1 MTTLAL
7 NSCIG
12 VLPVAEEDKVW
23 KLVNPSPGNGFVFLL
38 EARQFLNQRA
48 LAFDG
53 LVTAHAVSGVRN
65 LRHVSCGCRGMAN
78 TAFQA
83 ELAVLLVTER
93 NRLRLHFGRSCHV
106 GGFAPGPGRDDS
118 GFSSAKNS
126 WAALLPAEQ
135 GEGDERIAMALV
147 VAASSSG
154 SNDYELLSV
163 LHPLRDHESGMAA
176 GCL

>member
-53 LVTAHAVSGVRN
+53 LVTADAVSGVRN
-65 LRHVSCGCRGMAN
+65 LRHVSCFCSGGAN
-78 TAFQA
+78 ATFHS
-83 ELAVLLVTER
+83 ELAVLPMTER
-93 NRLRLHFGRSCHV
+93 NRLRRHCGR
-106 GGFAPGPGRDDS
+106 
-118 GFSSAKNS
+118 
-126 WAALLPAEQ
+126 
-135 GEGDERIAMALV
+135 
-147 VAASSSG
+147 
-154 SNDYELLSV
+154 Y
-163 LHPLRDHESGMAA
+163 
-176 GCL
+176 